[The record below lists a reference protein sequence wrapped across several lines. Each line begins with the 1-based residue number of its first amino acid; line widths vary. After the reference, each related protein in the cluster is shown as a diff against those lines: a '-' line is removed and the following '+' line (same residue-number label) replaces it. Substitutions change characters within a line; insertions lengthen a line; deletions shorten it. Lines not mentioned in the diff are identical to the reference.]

1 MRMDYEISR
10 TAIELA
16 QIRDRNRLLIECVL
30 LVVRDYNAIYDCLKA
45 EEQQLFHD
53 HFQRIEKRIV
63 DALSPKVYWQNVSLV
78 NSFVNTCVKDL
89 HQIHV
94 IIVGFKN
101 TATEISDACKKISR
115 ISILQPQQGKRVYRV
130 EEYDSIQTQQFNNAL
145 SQVKKIY
152 NQTLQALRTML
163 KRFNVNTNEVR
174 EQWLAFLIGVDRQ
187 LEVAFKQAALK
198 ALIDMKRSI
207 TDDTYPLFV
216 SQVNLINGRCMI
228 QPSFENMSQTLNN
241 LMNSA
246 IFLSNAF
253 TPLYWVLKDDIH
265 VVPDEDDFQSDKQ
278 LIPTEYEAEKHHFKA
293 FQSQMESD
301 SEINILVGDIKGIIS
316 SLENPIQQHVKNWSK
331 YEAIWSTDKP
341 TELKRIS
348 QTTRTL
354 KDFEVIITDFCR

>member
-1 MRMDYEISR
+1 
-10 TAIELA
+10 
-16 QIRDRNRLLIECVL
+16 
-30 LVVRDYNAIYDCLKA
+30 
-45 EEQQLFHD
+45 
-53 HFQRIEKRIV
+53 
-63 DALSPKVYWQNVSLV
+63 
-78 NSFVNTCVKDL
+78 
-89 HQIHV
+89 
-94 IIVGFKN
+94 
-101 TATEISDACKKISR
+101 
-115 ISILQPQQGKRVYRV
+115 
-130 EEYDSIQTQQFNNAL
+130 
-145 SQVKKIY
+145 
-152 NQTLQALRTML
+152 
-163 KRFNVNTNEVR
+163 
-174 EQWLAFLIGVDRQ
+174 
-187 LEVAFKQAALK
+187 
-198 ALIDMKRSI
+198 
-207 TDDTYPLFV
+207 
-216 SQVNLINGRCMI
+216 
-228 QPSFENMSQTLNN
+228 
-241 LMNSA
+241 MNSA